1 MYIVQEE
8 EFVGE
13 RLEAPFGR
21 EVKHLVA
28 DWNAGATKLWVGV
41 SVIDPASASNPHTHQ
56 EQEEVFYCLSGRG
69 LIRAGGEEAEL
80 RPGSCVFIPQGVEHQ
95 LANSQPDEVLRILYA
110 TAPAFSREGW
120 SAVHQSGERLGG
132 R

>member
-1 MYIVQEE
+1 MYIVQEQ

-13 RLEAPFGR
+13 RLETPFGR

-41 SVIDPASASNPHTHQ
+41 SAIDPDSASNPHTHL

-69 LIRAGGEEAEL
+69 LIRVGSEEAEL
-80 RPGSCVFIPQGVEHQ
+80 RPGSCVFIPAGVEHQ
-95 LANSQPDEVLRILYA
+95 LVNTRSGEVLRVLYA
-110 TAPAFSREGW
+110 TAPAFSRAGW
-120 SAVHQSGERLGG
+120 SAVHQAGE
-132 R
+132 